1 MNLMKIEEPCSND
14 WVRMLVS
21 AMNEISEGEC
31 GIGCTI
37 NSERDYVAT
46 LRCKLCRSSNL
57 RVLMSTEIPKEFIL
71 VTKQLED
78 AGYKGRSIYPDL
90 VLHENHNREDLSP
103 DHQHLVCEVK
113 TAKNV
118 AKDFFNKDLAKLNFY
133 IQELNFRAAVYILV
147 NSSKKIVEKRLKTY
161 SEQNCSVSDK
171 VKNGTNKIYFLIQP
185 KLGNNVEI
193 YSIDFN

>member
-1 MNLMKIEEPCSND
+1 
-14 WVRMLVS
+14 
-21 AMNEISEGEC
+21 
-31 GIGCTI
+31 
-37 NSERDYVAT
+37 
-46 LRCKLCRSSNL
+46 
-57 RVLMSTEIPKEFIL
+57 MSTEIPKEFIL

-133 IQELNFRAAVYILV
+133 IQKLNFRAAVYILV